1 MNTKKSERQVERTIT
16 ALLTSDT
23 LEKAA
28 RKAGISKR
36 TLQRWM
42 ADSEFQKVYRA
53 AKRELLRAAI
63 GVLTR
68 NSGRAAVVLGQI
80 FEKKRPAENQASRVT
95 AASQTLKLA
104 FSGYELEDFDER
116 LRKLEGQGQDVI

>member
-1 MNTKKSERQVERTIT
+1 VNTKKSERQQERTIT

-23 LEKAA
+23 LDKAA

-42 ADSEFQKVYRA
+42 SDGEFQKVYRA

-68 NSGRAAVVLGQI
+68 NAGRAAVVLGQI
-80 FEKKRPAENQASRVT
+80 FEKKKPPENQASRVT